1 MKYGLG
7 GITTFALV
15 FLMWFP
21 LVYMSLVKTV
31 GGMTNQ
37 PLKVSVKITINGYE
51 VSGGEGRE
59 RVPVLGQ
66 RKGMG

>member
-1 MKYGLG
+1 
-7 GITTFALV
+7 
-15 FLMWFP
+15 MWFP